1 MSVSDSTYRT
11 TLGDGT
17 SVLERV
23 LLAIINAHTGADT
36 EGRQWERLNAVMS
49 ALVGPTTAKERDL
62 EKALLFIVRER
73 QRDVCD
79 VEMQAMCSEPSA
91 SRAQTRSVPTLARL
105 AAVEIL
111 GCATPAEKVPAVH
124 ALCAM
129 YQDRFGLHAR
139 DYDDVR
145 EALQSEAV
153 QHICDELA
161 EWGIATRA

>member
-1 MSVSDSTYRT
+1 MSGSDSTYRAIF
-11 TLGDGT
+11 GDGAT
-17 SVLERV
+17 VLERV
-23 LLAIINAHTGADT
+23 LLAIINAHTDADT
-36 EGRQWERLNAVMS
+36 EGRQWERLSTAMS
-49 ALVGPTTAKERDL
+49 ALVGPATAKERDL

-79 VEMQAMCSEPSA
+79 AEMHAMYSGKRA
-91 SRAQTRSVPTLARL
+91 SRVETRSVPTLARL

-124 ALCAM
+124 ALCAL

-139 DYDDVR
+139 DYDEVR

-161 EWGIATRA
+161 EWGIATRE

>member
-1 MSVSDSTYRT
+1 MSGSDSTYRVT
-11 TLGDGT
+11 SGDGA

-23 LLAIINAHTGADT
+23 LLAIINAHTDADT
-36 EGRQWERLNAVMS
+36 EGRQWERLSTAMS
-49 ALVGPTTAKERDL
+49 VLVGPATAKERDL

-79 VEMQAMCSEPSA
+79 AEMHAMCSRKRA
-91 SRAQTRSVPTLARL
+91 SRAETRSVPTLARL

-139 DYDDVR
+139 DYDEVR

-161 EWGIATRA
+161 EWGIATRE